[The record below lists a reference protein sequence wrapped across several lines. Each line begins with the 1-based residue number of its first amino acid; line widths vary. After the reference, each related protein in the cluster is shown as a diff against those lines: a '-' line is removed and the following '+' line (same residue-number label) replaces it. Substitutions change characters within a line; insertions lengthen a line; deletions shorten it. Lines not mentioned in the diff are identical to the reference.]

1 MGRMKN
7 IALEIEEKESNG
19 FMEFKL
25 GISTE
30 DLGKLTY
37 KTHTIDS
44 GLTRV
49 VVFDLE
55 KSPKE
60 LLDKIKNL
68 ENGNSVTYSLID

>member
-1 MGRMKN
+1 MERMKN

-30 DLGKLTY
+30 ELGKLTY

-49 VVFDLE
+49 VVFDVE
-55 KSPKE
+55 KSSK
-60 LLDKIKNL
+60 KNIGQ
-68 ENGNSVTYSLID
+68 NK